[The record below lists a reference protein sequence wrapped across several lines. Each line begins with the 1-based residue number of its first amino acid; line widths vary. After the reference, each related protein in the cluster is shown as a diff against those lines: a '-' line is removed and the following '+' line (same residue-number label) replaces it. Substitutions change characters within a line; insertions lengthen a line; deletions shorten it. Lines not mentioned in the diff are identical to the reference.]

1 MEADER
7 IKQKIGDIM
16 DENEKL
22 LWTQAEVV
30 NYLSLGKSTVQT
42 LTASGRL
49 PSIKIGARRLYPVDE
64 VRQWVSSIVE
74 DSGHGENRGIDII

>member
-1 MEADER
+1 
-7 IKQKIGDIM
+7 M
-16 DENEKL
+16 DENKKL